1 MMFDLP
7 NVALIMLSWLG
18 AIWNILQERQ
28 SLQVTQIQN
37 DV

>member
-18 AIWNILQERQ
+18 AIWSILQERQ
-28 SLQVTQIQN
+28 SLQVSQIQN